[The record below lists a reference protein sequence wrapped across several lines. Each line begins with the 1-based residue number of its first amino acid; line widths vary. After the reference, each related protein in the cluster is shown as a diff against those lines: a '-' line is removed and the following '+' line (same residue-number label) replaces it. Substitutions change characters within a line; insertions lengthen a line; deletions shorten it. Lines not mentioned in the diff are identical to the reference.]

1 MQSALVSN
9 LWDRSGRCAIKVN
22 VARNLPHAPHT
33 LKGNA
38 RATRSQHAHN
48 NANNEIWTHAP
59 RATMGE
65 KVPPTTILRHSKRPA
80 GRTLFHTGNFF
91 NRLVREWTKTKQKI
105 NCPIT
110 RLIVHFAGL
119 RLLSVQ
125 AVKQYSHQPGAKTQR
140 LFSSARA
147 LPAVR
152 NYNNRAH
159 GGGCKFFCRLSRTG
173 QLISSHSIY
182 RRPGAITVRI
192 NIKSVSG
199 FTPHGTIC
207 IPWSKSVAQ
216 EKAYHF
222 GKNWVFTQMCLTLS
236 VRFLTFQRRSVMWQ
250 EFESWSGNVVCHK
263 L

>member
-1 MQSALVSN
+1 MHTPMQTMRFGLTLPGQQWVKTFLQQQQYYAIQ
-9 LWDRSGRCAIKVN
+9 SG
-22 VARNLPHAPHT
+22 
-33 LKGNA
+33 
-38 RATRSQHAHN
+38 
-48 NANNEIWTHAP
+48 
-59 RATMGE
+59 
-65 KVPPTTILRHSKRPA
+65 PA

-91 NRLVREWTKTKQKI
+91 NRLVREWTKTQQKI

-192 NIKSVSG
+192 
-199 FTPHGTIC
+199 
-207 IPWSKSVAQ
+207 
-216 EKAYHF
+216 
-222 GKNWVFTQMCLTLS
+222 
-236 VRFLTFQRRSVMWQ
+236 
-250 EFESWSGNVVCHK
+250 
-263 L
+263 